1 MKSNPLHYILLI
13 RNATDEFENDIVNK
27 TTYGLPCSQAFQSCS
42 WQYSL
47 GSPRQKM
54 LHKYQFKSI
63 STVSLANKSPKACC
77 MLSIVVYLLLL
88 LFLL

>member
-13 RNATDEFENDIVNK
+13 RNATDEFENETVNK
-27 TTYGLPCSQAFQSCS
+27 TAYGLPCSQAFQSCS
-42 WQYSL
+42 WRYSL

-63 STVSLANKSPKACC
+63 SAVSLAKSPKACC
-77 MLSIVVYLLLL
+77 ILSTVVYLLLL